1 MQQQSVADSATRV
14 KPAEIS
20 SSSED
25 NGSSDAEIL
34 ERGHDLRQLHISN
47 NESID
52 RTISSLDDS
61 MSPLPSEEEKRS
73 SHDLHPGWFV
83 YDQLDVQ
90 EEMMAN
96 IARDKYE
103 TSYVYIAEDE
113 IDSDGDQIP
122 DIAFSDSDDDV
133 SWSPGGCPPPADEA
147 GAAET
152 PARSCRARPARR
164 AVRSKKSKGVNQRSV
179 MRGHRLRGLPRRA
192 ERAVRDIE
200 ILRSVSEELQP
211 FDTFFDFDSLSDL
224 SVEEPEPQ
232 PEPENSD
239 RPIFVLPKEANK
251 IGGRRFKM
259 ARGITVDSGAA
270 DNVMPRRMM
279 RRGMRVRSSEASR
292 AGIHYVAANGSRI
305 PNEGETDFSFQD
317 AEGKKHGWCFQVANV
332 NKVLASVSYMVDS
345 GHRVTF
351 DKCETTGVDLSFIV
365 NKKTGDTVKMRRDR
379 NVWIIDAFVDND
391 SDFKRQE

>member
-1 MQQQSVADSATRV
+1 M
-14 KPAEIS
+14 
-20 SSSED
+20 
-25 NGSSDAEIL
+25 
-34 ERGHDLRQLHISN
+34 
-47 NESID
+47 
-52 RTISSLDDS
+52 
-61 MSPLPSEEEKRS
+61 
-73 SHDLHPGWFV
+73 
-83 YDQLDVQ
+83 
-90 EEMMAN
+90 
-96 IARDKYE
+96 
-103 TSYVYIAEDE
+103 
-113 IDSDGDQIP
+113 
-122 DIAFSDSDDDV
+122 
-133 SWSPGGCPPPADEA
+133 
-147 GAAET
+147 
-152 PARSCRARPARR
+152 
-164 AVRSKKSKGVNQRSV
+164 RSKKSKGVSQRSV
-179 MRGHRLRGLPRRA
+179 MREHRLRGLPRRA

>member
-1 MQQQSVADSATRV
+1 MRV
-14 KPAEIS
+14 RK
-20 SSSED
+20 
-25 NGSSDAEIL
+25 N
-34 ERGHDLRQLHISN
+34 
-47 NESID
+47 
-52 RTISSLDDS
+52 
-61 MSPLPSEEEKRS
+61 
-73 SHDLHPGWFV
+73 
-83 YDQLDVQ
+83 
-90 EEMMAN
+90 
-96 IARDKYE
+96 
-103 TSYVYIAEDE
+103 
-113 IDSDGDQIP
+113 
-122 DIAFSDSDDDV
+122 
-133 SWSPGGCPPPADEA
+133 
-147 GAAET
+147 
-152 PARSCRARPARR
+152 
-164 AVRSKKSKGVNQRSV
+164 KGVSQRSV
-179 MRGHRLRGLPRRA
+179 MRKHRLRGLPRRA

-200 ILRSVSEELQP
+200 ILRSRSEELEANNLNERSFSLASEP